1 MTAAAPLD
9 HPRTTETPPPTGAPR
24 QRTIAGQAVVSG
36 KGLMLGREATLTILP
51 APPDHGIVFERTDL
65 EQPVVI
71 PAIVTNVLPNA
82 RRTTLK
88 AGPVTI
94 ETVEHCLS
102 ALRGLGIDNALLR
115 LHGPE
120 LPCGDGSAMPFVEPV
135 RAAGIAEQD
144 APRRTY
150 RLREPVVVEEG
161 DASIAALPAESPG
174 GMKVLYDLDY
184 GRYSQR
190 IPHQAWSFDPARDD
204 YVSEI
209 APARTF
215 SLKEEAESLWQ
226 AGLCRH
232 LTARDVLVI
241 GDDGP
246 IQNAYRYA
254 DEPVRHKILDVVGDL
269 SLVGRI
275 IECQVVA
282 NRSGHALN
290 RQLGMKLLRLVQR
303 DRQSRL
309 LVEGREMDARAIGRL
324 MPHRF
329 PMLLVDRVLE
339 MVPGRRAVG
348 VKNVTINEPFFQG
361 HYPGTPIMPGV
372 LIVEA
377 LAQMGGLLLSQT
389 LEHTGKVAVLLSLDK
404 VKLRR
409 AVTPGDQ
416 LVLEVETMRATSR
429 SAAVRARALV
439 GDKLAAE
446 AEIRFMMVDQDF
458 E

>member
-1 MTAAAPLD
+1 
-9 HPRTTETPPPTGAPR
+9 
-24 QRTIAGQAVVSG
+24 
-36 KGLMLGREATLTILP
+36 MLGREATLTVLP
-51 APPDHGIVFERTDL
+51 APPDHGIVFERVDL
-65 EQPVVI
+65 AQPVII
-71 PAIVTNVLPNA
+71 PALATNVTPNP

-88 AGPVTI
+88 AGEVTI

-102 ALRGLGIDNALLR
+102 ALAGLGINNALLR

-120 LPCGDGSAMPFVEPV
+120 LPCGDGSAMPFVGPL
-135 RAAGIAEQD
+135 RAAGIVEQD
-144 APRRTY
+144 APRRTFK
-150 RLREPVVVEEG
+150 LLEPVVVVEG
-161 DASIAALPAESPG
+161 DASIAALPADSPA
-174 GMKVLYDLDY
+174 GMRILYELDY
-184 GRYSQR
+184 GKNSSR
-190 IPHQAWSFDPARDD
+190 IPHQAYGYDPGRDD
-204 YVSEI
+204 YVADI

-215 SLKEEAESLWQ
+215 SLKEEAEALWG

-232 LTARDVLVI
+232 LTPRDVLVI
-241 GDDGP
+241 GEDGP
-246 IQNAYRYA
+246 IQNEYRF
-254 DEPVRHKILDVVGDL
+254 DNEPVRHKILDVLGDL
-269 SLVGRI
+269 SLVGAV

-282 NRSGHALN
+282 NRSGHGLN
-290 RQLGMKLLRLVQR
+290 RQLGMQLMRVLAR
-303 DRQSRL
+303 DKQSRR
-309 LVEGREMDARAIGRL
+309 LVEGRAMDARAINRL

-339 MVPGRRAVG
+339 LDGNRRAVG
-348 VKNVTINEPFFQG
+348 VKNVTMNEPFFQG

-377 LAQMGGLLLSQT
+377 MAQMGGLLLSQT

-404 VKLRR
+404 VKLRK

-416 LVLEVETMRATSR
+416 LIIEVETMRATSR

-439 GDKLAAE
+439 GEKVAAE